1 MSFDKQLAACKTL
14 ASSVNPAAMPRNRLA
29 RRERCKGAPPSNSL
43 GTRLDVV
50 FWQAHRKAPSS
61 RGSPAPNTASPRAL
75 GAAGAALLACAMAS
89 LFTEGDWGTCA
100 TLLAAGGV
108 GALVSCAC
116 AMADDE
122 PTAEDAAA
130 AWGAQQDTRQAAT
143 VTWDG
148 DKHPPAPT
156 HRASARSSH
165 WGEEATAPAKTAP
178 AGAPEATATVTPAA
192 AVPAPAAAKTSFWAA
207 SAATP
212 DAAATE
218 KTSFWAASEASAEEL
233 AEPVTFEQATGA
245 ARLEAARRCRAA
257 EVTESERQFMRE
269 FTAMMAAGLVVV
281 LRVDGSDGVAVTLS
295 LQEFRNEPI
304 LEWHFTENG
313 ERGRLSL
320 SDIQTV
326 RGQSLNDELARRSF
340 VIEGRDR
347 VLVFHSETPDIC
359 ALVVD
364 GLAMLVADHKR
375 RAARR
380 RSSLGPAR
388 KAIAARRSSP
398 KKPLAAKN

>member
-1 MSFDKQLAACKTL
+1 MTSA
-14 ASSVNPAAMPRNRLA
+14 
-29 RRERCKGAPPSNSL
+29 
-43 GTRLDVV
+43 
-50 FWQAHRKAPSS
+50 RKAHTPSS

-75 GAAGAALLACAMAS
+75 GAAGAALLSCAMAS

-130 AWGAQQDTRQAAT
+130 AWGAQDTRPAAT

-148 DKHPPAPT
+148 ERHPPAPT
-156 HRASARSSH
+156 HKASARSSH
-165 WGEEATAPAKTAP
+165 WGEEVTAPAKTAP

-192 AVPAPAAAKTSFWAA
+192 AVPAPAATKSSFWAA

-212 DAAATE
+212 DAAATT
-218 KTSFWAASEASAEEL
+218 KTSFWAASDATEAPL

-281 LRVDGSDGVAVTLS
+281 LRVDSDGVAVTLS

-304 LEWHFTENG
+304 LEWHFTETG
-313 ERGRLSL
+313 EKGRLSL
-320 SDIQTV
+320 SDIQLV
-326 RGQSLNDELARRSF
+326 RGQQLNDDLARRSF

-347 VLVFHSETPDIC
+347 VLVFHCETPDIC
-359 ALVVD
+359 ALVID
-364 GLAMLVADHKR
+364 GLAMLVSDHKR

-398 KKPLAAKN
+398 KKPLATKN

>member
-1 MSFDKQLAACKTL
+1 MRDE
-14 ASSVNPAAMPRNRLA
+14 RGA
-29 RRERCKGAPPSNSL
+29 RAHRRSNSQ
-43 GTRLDVV
+43 GARLDVV
-50 FWQAHRKAPSS
+50 FGQERRKAHTPSS

-75 GAAGAALLACAMAS
+75 GAAGAALLACAMAA
-89 LFTEGDWGTCA
+89 LFGEFGEGDWGTCA

-130 AWGAQQDTRQAAT
+130 AWGAQQDTRRAAT

-148 DKHPPAPT
+148 DKRPPAPT
-156 HRASARSSH
+156 HKASARSSH
-165 WGEEATAPAKTAP
+165 WGEEATAPAKAS

-192 AVPAPAAAKTSFWAA
+192 AVPAPAKETRSFWAASTPDAAATAKDAAKTSFWAA
-207 SAATP
+207 G
-212 DAAATE
+212 DATE
-218 KTSFWAASEASAEEL
+218 APL

-320 SDIQTV
+320 SDIQLV
-326 RGQSLNDELARRSF
+326 RGQQLNDDLARRSF

-359 ALVVD
+359 ALVID

>member
-1 MSFDKQLAACKTL
+1 MVLAKRTAKRKT
-14 ASSVNPAAMPRNRLA
+14 P
-29 RRERCKGAPPSNSL
+29 
-43 GTRLDVV
+43 
-50 FWQAHRKAPSS
+50 S

-75 GAAGAALLACAMAS
+75 GAAGAALLSGAMAS
-89 LFTEGDWGTCA
+89 MFTEGDWGTCA

-130 AWGAQQDTRQAAT
+130 AWGAQDTRQAAT

-156 HRASARSSH
+156 HRAAPARPAWS
-165 WGEEATAPAKTAP
+165 EEVTATAKTAP

-192 AVPAPAAAKTSFWAA
+192 AVPAPAATKTSFWG
-207 SAATP
+207 
-212 DAAATE
+212 
-218 KTSFWAASEASAEEL
+218 ASESPAPAEEL
-233 AEPVTFEQATGA
+233 SEPVTFEQATGA

-326 RGQSLNDELARRSF
+326 RGQQLNDELARRSF

-359 ALVVD
+359 ALVID

-398 KKPLAAKN
+398 KKKPLSTKN

>member
-1 MSFDKQLAACKTL
+1 LFIGKS
-14 ASSVNPAAMPRNRLA
+14 
-29 RRERCKGAPPSNSL
+29 APQSA
-43 GTRLDVV
+43 T
-50 FWQAHRKAPSS
+50 PSS

-75 GAAGAALLACAMAS
+75 GAAGAALLSGAMAS
-89 LFTEGDWGTCA
+89 MFTEGDWGTCA

-130 AWGAQQDTRQAAT
+130 AWGAQQDPRRAAT

-156 HRASARSSH
+156 HKADAPRF
-165 WGEEATAPAKTAP
+165 WGEEVTARAKTAP

-192 AVPAPAAAKTSFWAA
+192 AAPAPAAKTSFWGA
-207 SAATP
+207 SDSTP
-212 DAAATE
+212 DAAPAKETR
-218 KTSFWAASEASAEEL
+218 SFWAASASEPEEPL

-281 LRVDGSDGVAVTLS
+281 LRVDSDGVAVTLS

-326 RGQSLNDELARRSF
+326 RGQQLNDDLARRSF

-347 VLVFHSETPDIC
+347 VLVFHCETPDIC

>member
-1 MSFDKQLAACKTL
+1 MFFGKRTAK
-14 ASSVNPAAMPRNRLA
+14 RN
-29 RRERCKGAPPSNSL
+29 
-43 GTRLDVV
+43 
-50 FWQAHRKAPSS
+50 S

-75 GAAGAALLACAMAS
+75 GAAGAALLACAMAA
-89 LFTEGDWGTCA
+89 LFGEFGEGDWGTCA

-130 AWGAQQDTRQAAT
+130 AWGAQEDTRRAAT

-156 HRASARSSH
+156 HRAAPARPA
-165 WGEEATAPAKTAP
+165 WGEDVTAPAKTAP

-192 AVPAPAAAKTSFWAA
+192 AVPAAAATKTSFWG
-207 SAATP
+207 
-212 DAAATE
+212 
-218 KTSFWAASEASAEEL
+218 ASESPAPAEEL

-281 LRVDGSDGVAVTLS
+281 LRGT
-295 LQEFRNEPI
+295 
-304 LEWHFTENG
+304 
-313 ERGRLSL
+313 
-320 SDIQTV
+320 
-326 RGQSLNDELARRSF
+326 AR
-340 VIEGRDR
+340 
-347 VLVFHSETPDIC
+347 T
-359 ALVVD
+359 A
-364 GLAMLVADHKR
+364 
-375 RAARR
+375 
-380 RSSLGPAR
+380 
-388 KAIAARRSSP
+388 SP
-398 KKPLAAKN
+398 

>member
-1 MSFDKQLAACKTL
+1 
-14 ASSVNPAAMPRNRLA
+14 
-29 RRERCKGAPPSNSL
+29 
-43 GTRLDVV
+43 
-50 FWQAHRKAPSS
+50 
-61 RGSPAPNTASPRAL
+61 
-75 GAAGAALLACAMAS
+75 MAS

-108 GALVSCAC
+108 GALVSCPC

-130 AWGAQQDTRQAAT
+130 AWGAQDTRQAAT

-148 DKHPPAPT
+148 VPPAPT
-156 HRASARSSH
+156 HKASARSSH
-165 WGEEATAPAKTAP
+165 WGEEATARAKTAP
-178 AGAPEATATVTPAA
+178 AVAPEATATVTPAA
-192 AVPAPAAAKTSFWAA
+192 AAPAPAATKTTFWAA

-212 DAAATE
+212 DATAKAAPAA
-218 KTSFWAASEASAEEL
+218 KPSFWAASDATEAPL

-304 LEWHFTENG
+304 LEWHFTETG

-320 SDIQTV
+320 SDIQLV
-326 RGQSLNDELARRSF
+326 RGQQVSDDLARRSF
-340 VIEGRDR
+340 VIEGVDR
-347 VLVFHSETPDIC
+347 VLVFHFETPDIC
-359 ALVVD
+359 ALVID

>member
-1 MSFDKQLAACKTL
+1 MRQSCPCARVRPRRRGAARGGVATIAAADRRWEPLLAAGVTY
-14 ASSVNPAAMPRNRLA
+14 AAMA
-29 RRERCKGAPPSNSL
+29 AMFGDATDWSAC
-43 GTRLDVV
+43 
-50 FWQAHRKAPSS
+50 
-61 RGSPAPNTASPRAL
+61 TA
-75 GAAGAALLACAMAS
+75 
-89 LFTEGDWGTCA
+89 
-100 TLLAAGGV
+100 LLAAGGV

-116 AMADDE
+116 AMGDDE

-130 AWGAQQDTRQAAT
+130 AWGAQQDPRRAAT

-148 DKHPPAPT
+148 EKHPPAPT
-156 HRASARSSH
+156 HKAGVPRA
-165 WGEEATAPAKTAP
+165 WGDEAAAPAKTAP
-178 AGAPEATATVTPAA
+178 AGAPEATAAVTPAA
-192 AVPAPAAAKTSFWAA
+192 AVPAPAVTKTSFWG
-207 SAATP
+207 
-212 DAAATE
+212 
-218 KTSFWAASEASAEEL
+218 ASESTAPAEEL

-257 EVTESERQFMRE
+257 EVTESERQFMRG

-359 ALVVD
+359 ALVID

>member
-1 MSFDKQLAACKTL
+1 M
-14 ASSVNPAAMPRNRLA
+14 AAMFGDA
-29 RRERCKGAPPSNSL
+29 TDWSAC
-43 GTRLDVV
+43 
-50 FWQAHRKAPSS
+50 
-61 RGSPAPNTASPRAL
+61 TA
-75 GAAGAALLACAMAS
+75 
-89 LFTEGDWGTCA
+89 
-100 TLLAAGGV
+100 LLAAGGV

-130 AWGAQQDTRQAAT
+130 AWGAQQDPRPAAT

-156 HRASARSSH
+156 HKASARSSH
-165 WGEEATAPAKTAP
+165 WGDDVTAPAKTAP

-192 AVPAPAAAKTSFWAA
+192 AVPAPAATTSFWGA
-207 SAATP
+207 SEATP
-212 DAAATE
+212 DAEPANETR
-218 KTSFWAASEASAEEL
+218 SFWAASEATEEEPL

-320 SDIQTV
+320 SDIQLV
-326 RGQSLNDELARRSF
+326 RGQQLNDDLARRSF

-347 VLVFHSETPDIC
+347 VLVFHCETPDIC
-359 ALVVD
+359 ALVID

-388 KAIAARRSSP
+388 KAIASRRSSP

>member
-1 MSFDKQLAACKTL
+1 MCPRRRGAARGGVATIATDDRRWEPLLAAGITY
-14 ASSVNPAAMPRNRLA
+14 AAMA
-29 RRERCKGAPPSNSL
+29 AMFGDATDWSAC
-43 GTRLDVV
+43 
-50 FWQAHRKAPSS
+50 
-61 RGSPAPNTASPRAL
+61 TA
-75 GAAGAALLACAMAS
+75 
-89 LFTEGDWGTCA
+89 
-100 TLLAAGGV
+100 LLAAGGV

-116 AMADDE
+116 AMGDDE

-130 AWGAQQDTRQAAT
+130 AWGAQQDPRRAAT

-148 DKHPPAPT
+148 ERHPPAPT
-156 HRASARSSH
+156 HKAGVPRA
-165 WGEEATAPAKTAP
+165 WGDADVPAATPDAAPAT
-178 AGAPEATATVTPAA
+178 
-192 AVPAPAAAKTSFWAA
+192 KTSFWAA
-207 SAATP
+207 SA
-212 DAAATE
+212 
-218 KTSFWAASEASAEEL
+218 SEPEEPL

-326 RGQSLNDELARRSF
+326 RGQQLNDELARRSF

-347 VLVFHSETPDIC
+347 VLVFHCETPDIC

-398 KKPLAAKN
+398 KKPLATKN

>member
-1 MSFDKQLAACKTL
+1 MAA
-14 ASSVNPAAMPRNRLA
+14 
-29 RRERCKGAPPSNSL
+29 
-43 GTRLDVV
+43 
-50 FWQAHRKAPSS
+50 
-61 RGSPAPNTASPRAL
+61 
-75 GAAGAALLACAMAS
+75 

-130 AWGAQQDTRQAAT
+130 AWGAQDTRPAAT

-156 HRASARSSH
+156 HKADAPRF
-165 WGEEATAPAKTAP
+165 WGEEVTATAKTAP

-207 SAATP
+207 STP
-212 DAAATE
+212 EAAATAKTE
-218 KTSFWAASEASAEEL
+218 TSFWAASDATEAPL

-359 ALVVD
+359 ALVID

-398 KKPLAAKN
+398 KKPLAAAN

>member
-1 MSFDKQLAACKTL
+1 MFIGKRAAK
-14 ASSVNPAAMPRNRLA
+14 
-29 RRERCKGAPPSNSL
+29 
-43 GTRLDVV
+43 
-50 FWQAHRKAPSS
+50 AHTPSS

-75 GAAGAALLACAMAS
+75 GAAGAALLACAMAA
-89 LFTEGDWGTCA
+89 LFGEGDWGTCA

-116 AMADDE
+116 AMAEDE

-130 AWGAQQDTRQAAT
+130 AWGAQQDTRRAAT

-156 HRASARSSH
+156 HKADAPRF
-165 WGEEATAPAKTAP
+165 WGEEAAAPAKTAP

-212 DAAATE
+212 DAAATA
-218 KTSFWAASEASAEEL
+218 KTSFWAASDATEEPL
-233 AEPVTFEQATGA
+233 AEPVTFEEATGA

-326 RGQSLNDELARRSF
+326 RGQQLNDDLARRSF

-347 VLVFHSETPDIC
+347 VLVFHCETPDIC
-359 ALVVD
+359 ALVID

>member
-1 MSFDKQLAACKTL
+1 VGRSSHRATQRPRSRALSYHNRRRGAARGGVATIAADDRRWEPL
-14 ASSVNPAAMPRNRLA
+14 VAAGITYAAM
-29 RRERCKGAPPSNSL
+29 
-43 GTRLDVV
+43 
-50 FWQAHRKAPSS
+50 
-61 RGSPAPNTASPRAL
+61 
-75 GAAGAALLACAMAS
+75 AALFGDATDWSACTA
-89 LFTEGDWGTCA
+89 
-100 TLLAAGGV
+100 LLAAGGV

-116 AMADDE
+116 AMGDDE

-130 AWGAQQDTRQAAT
+130 AWGAQQDPRPAAT

-156 HRASARSSH
+156 HRAGVPPAWGDADEVPAATPDAEPAKSSF
-165 WGEEATAPAKTAP
+165 WAASTPDAAATAKAAP
-178 AGAPEATATVTPAA
+178 AT
-192 AVPAPAAAKTSFWAA
+192 KTSFWAA
-207 SAATP
+207 SA
-212 DAAATE
+212 
-218 KTSFWAASEASAEEL
+218 SEPEEPL

-326 RGQSLNDELARRSF
+326 RGQQLNDELARRSF

-359 ALVVD
+359 ALVID

-398 KKPLAAKN
+398 KKPLAANN

>member
-1 MSFDKQLAACKTL
+1 MFIDKRAAK
-14 ASSVNPAAMPRNRLA
+14 
-29 RRERCKGAPPSNSL
+29 
-43 GTRLDVV
+43 
-50 FWQAHRKAPSS
+50 AHTPSS

-75 GAAGAALLACAMAS
+75 GAAGAALLACAMAA
-89 LFTEGDWGTCA
+89 LFGEFGEGDWGTCA

-116 AMADDE
+116 AMAEDE

-130 AWGAQQDTRQAAT
+130 AWGAQDTRQAAT

-156 HRASARSSH
+156 HKADAPRF
-165 WGEEATAPAKTAP
+165 WGEEAAAPAKTAP

-207 SAATP
+207 STP
-212 DAAATE
+212 DAAATAE
-218 KTSFWAASEASAEEL
+218 AATKTSFWAASDATEAPL

-281 LRVDGSDGVAVTLS
+281 LRVDEGVAVTLS

-304 LEWHFTENG
+304 LEWHVTETG
-313 ERGRLSL
+313 EKGRLSL
-320 SDIQTV
+320 SDIQLV
-326 RGQSLNDELARRSF
+326 RGQQLNDDLARRSF

-347 VLVFHSETPDIC
+347 VLVFHCETPDIC
-359 ALVVD
+359 ALVID

-398 KKPLAAKN
+398 KKPLATKN

>member
-1 MSFDKQLAACKTL
+1 M
-14 ASSVNPAAMPRNRLA
+14 
-29 RRERCKGAPPSNSL
+29 
-43 GTRLDVV
+43 
-50 FWQAHRKAPSS
+50 
-61 RGSPAPNTASPRAL
+61 
-75 GAAGAALLACAMAS
+75 AALFA
-89 LFTEGDWGTCA
+89 EGDWGTCA

-122 PTAEDAAA
+122 PTADDAAA
-130 AWGAQQDTRQAAT
+130 AWGAQDTRQAAT

-148 DKHPPAPT
+148 VPPAPT
-156 HRASARSSH
+156 HKASARSSH
-165 WGEEATAPAKTAP
+165 WGEEVTARAKTAP
-178 AGAPEATATVTPAA
+178 TGTPEATATVTPAA

-207 SAATP
+207 SESTAPAE
-212 DAAATE
+212 AAATAT
-218 KTSFWAASEASAEEL
+218 KTNFWAASDATEAPL

-281 LRVDGSDGVAVTLS
+281 LRVDSDGVAVTLS

-304 LEWHFTENG
+304 LEWHFTETG

-320 SDIQTV
+320 SDIQLV
-326 RGQSLNDELARRSF
+326 RGQQLNDDLARRSF
-340 VIEGRDR
+340 VIEGVDR
-347 VLVFHSETPDIC
+347 VLVFHCETPDIC
-359 ALVVD
+359 ALVID

-398 KKPLAAKN
+398 KKPLSTKN

>member
-1 MSFDKQLAACKTL
+1 
-14 ASSVNPAAMPRNRLA
+14 
-29 RRERCKGAPPSNSL
+29 
-43 GTRLDVV
+43 
-50 FWQAHRKAPSS
+50 
-61 RGSPAPNTASPRAL
+61 
-75 GAAGAALLACAMAS
+75 
-89 LFTEGDWGTCA
+89 
-100 TLLAAGGV
+100 
-108 GALVSCAC
+108 
-116 AMADDE
+116 MADDE

-130 AWGAQQDTRQAAT
+130 AWGAQQDPRRAAT

-148 DKHPPAPT
+148 ERHPPAPT
-156 HRASARSSH
+156 HKAGVPRA
-165 WGEEATAPAKTAP
+165 WGDAD
-178 AGAPEATATVTPAA
+178 
-192 AVPAPAAAKTSFWAA
+192 VP
-207 SAATP
+207 AATP
-212 DAAATE
+212 EAAPAT
-218 KTSFWAASEASAEEL
+218 KTSFWAASESPAPAEEL
-233 AEPVTFEQATGA
+233 SEPVTFEQATGA

-304 LEWHFTENG
+304 LEWHFTETG
-313 ERGRLSL
+313 EKGRLSL
-320 SDIQTV
+320 SDIQLV
-326 RGQSLNDELARRSF
+326 RGQRLNDDLARRSF

-347 VLVFHSETPDIC
+347 VLVFHCETPDIC
-359 ALVVD
+359 ALVID

-375 RAARR
+375 RMQRR

>member
-1 MSFDKQLAACKTL
+1 M
-14 ASSVNPAAMPRNRLA
+14 
-29 RRERCKGAPPSNSL
+29 
-43 GTRLDVV
+43 
-50 FWQAHRKAPSS
+50 
-61 RGSPAPNTASPRAL
+61 
-75 GAAGAALLACAMAS
+75 
-89 LFTEGDWGTCA
+89 FTEGDWGTCA

-130 AWGAQQDTRQAAT
+130 AWGASQDTRPAAT

-148 DKHPPAPT
+148 PPAPT
-156 HRASARSSH
+156 HKTAPVRPAWTDDAVPA
-165 WGEEATAPAKTAP
+165 ATPDAAPAKETSGSFWATSEATPDAAATAEAAP
-178 AGAPEATATVTPAA
+178 A
-192 AVPAPAAAKTSFWAA
+192 KSSFWAA
-207 SAATP
+207 SASTP

-218 KTSFWAASEASAEEL
+218 KTSFWAASDATEEPL

-304 LEWHFTENG
+304 LEWHFTETG

-320 SDIQTV
+320 SDIQLV
-326 RGQSLNDELARRSF
+326 RGQQLNDDLARRSF
-340 VIEGRDR
+340 VIEGRDQ
-347 VLVFHSETPDIC
+347 VLVFHCETPDIC
-359 ALVVD
+359 ALVID

>member
-1 MSFDKQLAACKTL
+1 M
-14 ASSVNPAAMPRNRLA
+14 AAMFGDA
-29 RRERCKGAPPSNSL
+29 TDWSAC
-43 GTRLDVV
+43 
-50 FWQAHRKAPSS
+50 
-61 RGSPAPNTASPRAL
+61 TA
-75 GAAGAALLACAMAS
+75 
-89 LFTEGDWGTCA
+89 
-100 TLLAAGGV
+100 LLAAGGV

-116 AMADDE
+116 AMGDDE

-130 AWGAQQDTRQAAT
+130 AWGAQQDPRPAAT

-156 HRASARSSH
+156 HKAGVPQA
-165 WGEEATAPAKTAP
+165 WTDDAVPAATPDAAPAKSSFWAASTPDAAATEKAAP
-178 AGAPEATATVTPAA
+178 AT
-192 AVPAPAAAKTSFWAA
+192 KTSFWAA
-207 SAATP
+207 SAP
-212 DAAATE
+212 E
-218 KTSFWAASEASAEEL
+218 PEEPL

-326 RGQSLNDELARRSF
+326 RGQQLNDELARRSF

-347 VLVFHSETPDIC
+347 VLVFHCETPDIC
-359 ALVVD
+359 ALVID

-398 KKPLAAKN
+398 KKPLATKN

>member
-1 MSFDKQLAACKTL
+1 MHSVLCSWPLVPQRHATATL
-14 ASSVNPAAMPRNRLA
+14 ARA
-29 RRERCKGAPPSNSL
+29 RVR
-43 GTRLDVV
+43 
-50 FWQAHRKAPSS
+50 HR
-61 RGSPAPNTASPRAL
+61 RR
-75 GAAGAALLACAMAS
+75 GAARGGVATIATDDRRWALVAATITYAMAS
-89 LFTEGDWGTCA
+89 MFTEGDWTACTA
-100 TLLAAGGV
+100 LLAAGGV

-130 AWGAQQDTRQAAT
+130 AWGASQDPRPAAT

-156 HRASARSSH
+156 HRAAPARPA
-165 WGEEATAPAKTAP
+165 WGEDVTAPAKTAP

-192 AVPAPAAAKTSFWAA
+192 AVPAPAATKTSFWG
-207 SAATP
+207 
-212 DAAATE
+212 
-218 KTSFWAASEASAEEL
+218 ASESPAPAEEL

-304 LEWHFTENG
+304 LEWHFTETG

-326 RGQSLNDELARRSF
+326 RGQQLNDELARRSF

-359 ALVVD
+359 ALVID

-398 KKPLAAKN
+398 KKPLKATN

>member
-1 MSFDKQLAACKTL
+1 
-14 ASSVNPAAMPRNRLA
+14 V
-29 RRERCKGAPPSNSL
+29 
-43 GTRLDVV
+43 
-50 FWQAHRKAPSS
+50 
-61 RGSPAPNTASPRAL
+61 
-75 GAAGAALLACAMAS
+75 
-89 LFTEGDWGTCA
+89 
-100 TLLAAGGV
+100 
-108 GALVSCAC
+108 
-116 AMADDE
+116 
-122 PTAEDAAA
+122 
-130 AWGAQQDTRQAAT
+130 
-143 VTWDG
+143 
-148 DKHPPAPT
+148 
-156 HRASARSSH
+156 
-165 WGEEATAPAKTAP
+165 
-178 AGAPEATATVTPAA
+178 
-192 AVPAPAAAKTSFWAA
+192 KTSFWAA
-207 SAATP
+207 S
-212 DAAATE
+212 DATE
-218 KTSFWAASEASAEEL
+218 APL

-304 LEWHFTENG
+304 LEWHFTETG

-320 SDIQTV
+320 SDIQLV
-326 RGQSLNDELARRSF
+326 RGQQVSDDLARRSF
-340 VIEGRDR
+340 VIEGVDR
-347 VLVFHSETPDIC
+347 VLVFHCETPDIC
-359 ALVVD
+359 ALVID

>member
-1 MSFDKQLAACKTL
+1 MHLALHVVFGAVSCFWGPLVPQRHATASLAGARVRHRRRGAARGGVATIAADDRRWEPLLAAGVTY
-14 ASSVNPAAMPRNRLA
+14 AAMA
-29 RRERCKGAPPSNSL
+29 AMFGDATDWSAC
-43 GTRLDVV
+43 
-50 FWQAHRKAPSS
+50 
-61 RGSPAPNTASPRAL
+61 TA
-75 GAAGAALLACAMAS
+75 
-89 LFTEGDWGTCA
+89 
-100 TLLAAGGV
+100 LLAAGGV

-130 AWGAQQDTRQAAT
+130 AWGAQRDTRQAAT

-148 DKHPPAPT
+148 EKHPPAPT
-156 HRASARSSH
+156 HRAAPSRKA
-165 WGEEATAPAKTAP
+165 WGEEAAAPAKTAP

-192 AVPAPAAAKTSFWAA
+192 AVPAPAATKTSFWAA
-207 SAATP
+207 SAAT
-212 DAAATE
+212 
-218 KTSFWAASEASAEEL
+218 EAPL

-340 VIEGRDR
+340 VIEAGIGSS
-347 VLVFHSETPDIC
+347 FST
-359 ALVVD
+359 
-364 GLAMLVADHKR
+364 
-375 RAARR
+375 ARR
-380 RSSLGPAR
+380 RTSARWWLMGWRCSWPTIKGGRRGGGRRSGPR
-388 KAIAARRSSP
+388 ARRLRPGGRRRRSP
-398 KKPLAAKN
+398 SQQRTRHLKK

>member
-1 MSFDKQLAACKTL
+1 MESGQ
-14 ASSVNPAAMPRNRLA
+14 R
-29 RRERCKGAPPSNSL
+29 
-43 GTRLDVV
+43 
-50 FWQAHRKAPSS
+50 RKAHTPSS

-130 AWGAQQDTRQAAT
+130 AWGAQDTRQAAT

-148 DKHPPAPT
+148 ERHPPAPT
-156 HRASARSSH
+156 HKASARSSH
-165 WGEEATAPAKTAP
+165 WGDADAVPAATPDAEPAKETRSFWGAST
-178 AGAPEATATVTPAA
+178 APEAAATEE
-192 AVPAPAAAKTSFWAA
+192 AAKTSFWAA

-212 DAAATE
+212 KAAATE
-218 KTSFWAASEASAEEL
+218 ATKTSFWAASASEPEEPL

-245 ARLEAARRCRAA
+245 ARLEATRRCRAA

-304 LEWHFTENG
+304 LEWHFTETG

-320 SDIQTV
+320 SDIQLV
-326 RGQSLNDELARRSF
+326 RGQQLNDDLARRSF
-340 VIEGRDR
+340 VIEGVDR
-347 VLVFHSETPDIC
+347 VLVFHCETPDIC
-359 ALVVD
+359 ALVID

>member
-1 MSFDKQLAACKTL
+1 M
-14 ASSVNPAAMPRNRLA
+14 
-29 RRERCKGAPPSNSL
+29 
-43 GTRLDVV
+43 
-50 FWQAHRKAPSS
+50 
-61 RGSPAPNTASPRAL
+61 
-75 GAAGAALLACAMAS
+75 AAL
-89 LFTEGDWGTCA
+89 FGEGDWGTCA

-130 AWGAQQDTRQAAT
+130 AWGAQDTRPAAT

-148 DKHPPAPT
+148 ERHPPAPT
-156 HRASARSSH
+156 HKADAPRF
-165 WGEEATAPAKTAP
+165 WGEEVTARAKTAP
-178 AGAPEATATVTPAA
+178 TGTPEATATVTPAA
-192 AVPAPAAAKTSFWAA
+192 AVPAPAKETRSFWAASASTPDAAATAKATKTSFWAA
-207 SAATP
+207 S
-212 DAAATE
+212 DATE
-218 KTSFWAASEASAEEL
+218 APL

-281 LRVDGSDGVAVTLS
+281 LRVDSDGVAVTLS

-326 RGQSLNDELARRSF
+326 RGQQLNDDLARRSF

-347 VLVFHSETPDIC
+347 VLVFHCETPDIC
-359 ALVVD
+359 ALVID

>member
-1 MSFDKQLAACKTL
+1 
-14 ASSVNPAAMPRNRLA
+14 
-29 RRERCKGAPPSNSL
+29 
-43 GTRLDVV
+43 
-50 FWQAHRKAPSS
+50 
-61 RGSPAPNTASPRAL
+61 
-75 GAAGAALLACAMAS
+75 
-89 LFTEGDWGTCA
+89 
-100 TLLAAGGV
+100 
-108 GALVSCAC
+108 
-116 AMADDE
+116 
-122 PTAEDAAA
+122 
-130 AWGAQQDTRQAAT
+130 
-143 VTWDG
+143 
-148 DKHPPAPT
+148 
-156 HRASARSSH
+156 
-165 WGEEATAPAKTAP
+165 
-178 AGAPEATATVTPAA
+178 
-192 AVPAPAAAKTSFWAA
+192 
-207 SAATP
+207 
-212 DAAATE
+212 
-218 KTSFWAASEASAEEL
+218 
-233 AEPVTFEQATGA
+233 
-245 ARLEAARRCRAA
+245 
-257 EVTESERQFMRE
+257 MRE

-398 KKPLAAKN
+398 KKPLSTKN

>member
-1 MSFDKQLAACKTL
+1 M
-14 ASSVNPAAMPRNRLA
+14 
-29 RRERCKGAPPSNSL
+29 
-43 GTRLDVV
+43 
-50 FWQAHRKAPSS
+50 
-61 RGSPAPNTASPRAL
+61 
-75 GAAGAALLACAMAS
+75 AAL
-89 LFTEGDWGTCA
+89 FGEFGEGDWGTCA

-122 PTAEDAAA
+122 PTADDAAA
-130 AWGAQQDTRQAAT
+130 AWGAQQDTRRAAT

-156 HRASARSSH
+156 HKAAPATH
-165 WGEEATAPAKTAP
+165 WGDADVPAATPEAAPAKS
-178 AGAPEATATVTPAA
+178 
-192 AVPAPAAAKTSFWAA
+192 SFWAA
-207 SAATP
+207 SAPTP
-212 DAAATE
+212 DAAAPAKAT
-218 KTSFWAASEASAEEL
+218 KPSFWAASDATEAPL

-304 LEWHFTENG
+304 LEWHVAETG

-320 SDIQTV
+320 SDIQLV
-326 RGQSLNDELARRSF
+326 RGQQLNDDLARRSF

-398 KKPLAAKN
+398 KKPLAANN

>member
-1 MSFDKQLAACKTL
+1 M
-14 ASSVNPAAMPRNRLA
+14 
-29 RRERCKGAPPSNSL
+29 
-43 GTRLDVV
+43 
-50 FWQAHRKAPSS
+50 
-61 RGSPAPNTASPRAL
+61 
-75 GAAGAALLACAMAS
+75 
-89 LFTEGDWGTCA
+89 
-100 TLLAAGGV
+100 
-108 GALVSCAC
+108 
-116 AMADDE
+116 
-122 PTAEDAAA
+122 
-130 AWGAQQDTRQAAT
+130 
-143 VTWDG
+143 
-148 DKHPPAPT
+148 
-156 HRASARSSH
+156 
-165 WGEEATAPAKTAP
+165 
-178 AGAPEATATVTPAA
+178 
-192 AVPAPAAAKTSFWAA
+192 PAPAATTTSFWG
-207 SAATP
+207 
-212 DAAATE
+212 
-218 KTSFWAASEASAEEL
+218 ASEATEEPL

-320 SDIQTV
+320 SDIQLV
-326 RGQSLNDELARRSF
+326 RGQALNDELARRSF

-347 VLVFHSETPDIC
+347 VLVFHAETRDIC
-359 ALVVD
+359 ALVID

-398 KKPLAAKN
+398 KKKPLAAAN

>member
-1 MSFDKQLAACKTL
+1 MRHRRRGAARGGVATIATDDRRWEPLLAAGITY
-14 ASSVNPAAMPRNRLA
+14 AAMA
-29 RRERCKGAPPSNSL
+29 AMFGDATDWSAC
-43 GTRLDVV
+43 
-50 FWQAHRKAPSS
+50 
-61 RGSPAPNTASPRAL
+61 TA
-75 GAAGAALLACAMAS
+75 
-89 LFTEGDWGTCA
+89 
-100 TLLAAGGV
+100 LLAAGGV

-130 AWGAQQDTRQAAT
+130 AWGASQDPRPAAT

-156 HRASARSSH
+156 HRAAPARPA
-165 WGEEATAPAKTAP
+165 WGEDVTAPAKTAP

-192 AVPAPAAAKTSFWAA
+192 AAPAPAAAKTSFWGAIE
-207 SAATP
+207 ATP

-218 KTSFWAASEASAEEL
+218 QAKTSFWAASDATEAPL

-326 RGQSLNDELARRSF
+326 RGQQLNDELARRSF

-359 ALVVD
+359 ALVID

>member
-1 MSFDKQLAACKTL
+1 MELR
-14 ASSVNPAAMPRNRLA
+14 VR
-29 RRERCKGAPPSNSL
+29 
-43 GTRLDVV
+43 
-50 FWQAHRKAPSS
+50 
-61 RGSPAPNTASPRAL
+61 
-75 GAAGAALLACAMAS
+75 
-89 LFTEGDWGTCA
+89 
-100 TLLAAGGV
+100 
-108 GALVSCAC
+108 
-116 AMADDE
+116 
-122 PTAEDAAA
+122 
-130 AWGAQQDTRQAAT
+130 
-143 VTWDG
+143 
-148 DKHPPAPT
+148 
-156 HRASARSSH
+156 
-165 WGEEATAPAKTAP
+165 APAR
-178 AGAPEATATVTPAA
+178 
-192 AVPAPAAAKTSFWAA
+192 
-207 SAATP
+207 
-212 DAAATE
+212 E
-218 KTSFWAASEASAEEL
+218 K
-233 AEPVTFEQATGA
+233 
-245 ARLEAARRCRAA
+245 LEAARRCRAA

-359 ALVVD
+359 ALVID

-398 KKPLAAKN
+398 KKPLKAVN

>member
-1 MSFDKQLAACKTL
+1 MAA
-14 ASSVNPAAMPRNRLA
+14 
-29 RRERCKGAPPSNSL
+29 
-43 GTRLDVV
+43 
-50 FWQAHRKAPSS
+50 
-61 RGSPAPNTASPRAL
+61 
-75 GAAGAALLACAMAS
+75 

-130 AWGAQQDTRQAAT
+130 AWGASQDTRQAAT

-148 DKHPPAPT
+148 VPPAPT
-156 HRASARSSH
+156 HKADAPRF
-165 WGEEATAPAKTAP
+165 WGEEAAARAKTAP
-178 AGAPEATATVTPAA
+178 TGTPEATATVTPAA
-192 AVPAPAAAKTSFWAA
+192 AAPAPAAAKTSFWAA

-212 DAAATE
+212 DAAATA
-218 KTSFWAASEASAEEL
+218 KAVTTTSFWAASASEPEEPL

-320 SDIQTV
+320 SDIQLV
-326 RGQSLNDELARRSF
+326 RGQQLNDDLARRSF

-347 VLVFHSETPDIC
+347 VLVFHCETPDIC
-359 ALVVD
+359 ALVID

-375 RAARR
+375 RMQRR

-398 KKPLAAKN
+398 KKPLATKN

>member
-1 MSFDKQLAACKTL
+1 MCLHKRPLFVAARPT
-14 ASSVNPAAMPRNRLA
+14 APRNRLA
-29 RRERCKGAPPSNSL
+29 RVRSPAPPSSP
-43 GTRLDVV
+43 G
-50 FWQAHRKAPSS
+50 QP
-61 RGSPAPNTASPRAL
+61 RGGVATIATDDRRWEPL
-75 GAAGAALLACAMAS
+75 LAAGITYAAMAAM
-89 LFTEGDWGTCA
+89 FGDA
-100 TLLAAGGV
+100 TDWSACTALLAAGGV

-130 AWGAQQDTRQAAT
+130 AWGAQQDTRRAAT

-156 HRASARSSH
+156 HKAGVPRA
-165 WGEEATAPAKTAP
+165 WGVAAPAT
-178 AGAPEATATVTPAA
+178 
-192 AVPAPAAAKTSFWAA
+192 KTSFWAA
-207 SAATP
+207 SAP
-212 DAAATE
+212 E
-218 KTSFWAASEASAEEL
+218 PEEPL

-281 LRVDGSDGVAVTLS
+281 LRVDSDGVAVTLS

-304 LEWHFTENG
+304 LEWHFTETG

-326 RGQSLNDELARRSF
+326 RGQQLNDELARRSF

-347 VLVFHSETPDIC
+347 VLVFHAETPDIC
-359 ALVVD
+359 ALVID

>member
-1 MSFDKQLAACKTL
+1 MLFGKRTAKRT
-14 ASSVNPAAMPRNRLA
+14 
-29 RRERCKGAPPSNSL
+29 
-43 GTRLDVV
+43 
-50 FWQAHRKAPSS
+50 PSS

-89 LFTEGDWGTCA
+89 LFTEGEWGTCA

-130 AWGAQQDTRQAAT
+130 AWGAQQDTRRAAT

-156 HRASARSSH
+156 HKADAPRF
-165 WGEEATAPAKTAP
+165 WGEEVTARAKTAP
-178 AGAPEATATVTPAA
+178 TGTPEATATVTPAA

-207 SAATP
+207 STP
-212 DAAATE
+212 DAAATATAAPATT
-218 KTSFWAASEASAEEL
+218 TSFWAASDATEESMT
-233 AEPVTFEQATGA
+233 EPVTFEQATGA

-295 LQEFRNEPI
+295 LQEYRNEPI
-304 LEWHFTENG
+304 LEWHFTETG

-320 SDIQTV
+320 SDIQLV
-326 RGQSLNDELARRSF
+326 RGQQLNDDLARRSF

-347 VLVFHSETPDIC
+347 VLVFHCETPDIC
-359 ALVVD
+359 ALVID

-375 RAARR
+375 RMQRR

>member
-1 MSFDKQLAACKTL
+1 MESG
-14 ASSVNPAAMPRNRLA
+14 
-29 RRERCKGAPPSNSL
+29 RRRKKR
-43 GTRLDVV
+43 TR
-50 FWQAHRKAPSS
+50 PS

-75 GAAGAALLACAMAS
+75 GAAGAALLACAMAA
-89 LFTEGDWGTCA
+89 LFGEGDWGTCA

-130 AWGAQQDTRQAAT
+130 AWGAQDTRQAAT

-148 DKHPPAPT
+148 EKHPPAPT
-156 HRASARSSH
+156 HKASARSSH
-165 WGEEATAPAKTAP
+165 WGEEVTATETAPAR
-178 AGAPEATATVTPAA
+178 APEATATVTPAA
-192 AVPAPAAAKTSFWAA
+192 AVPAAAAAKTSFWAA

-212 DAAATE
+212 EAAPAT
-218 KTSFWAASEASAEEL
+218 KPSFWAASDATEAPL

-304 LEWHFTENG
+304 LEWHVTETG

-320 SDIQTV
+320 SDIQLV
-326 RGQSLNDELARRSF
+326 RGQQLNDDLARRSF
-340 VIEGRDR
+340 VIEGVDR
-347 VLVFHSETPDIC
+347 VLVFHCETPDIC
-359 ALVVD
+359 ALVID

-375 RAARR
+375 RMMRR